1 MEKTDK
7 LVLIS
12 GTTMHVYQYILSNE
26 EIDKLYIVGHVSPSI
41 LRQMAF
47 NVEDVNCY
55 LQGKHGRVT
64 KSVAISKF
72 IKEHQN
78 DSDMITDLKLFSQG
92 SIDLIELSIKY
103 GIYYKDLRKVFI
115 KCLSGIDVNQM
126 WKQHKK
132 YAQRNTTRKLYGVDH
147 TAMDPSVKQKRL
159 HTLLK
164 RYGVTNPMYSPELK
178 AKLQSTMRQKYGVNS
193 NIELT
198 SYEHQTRW
206 SKHVYKVL
214 SCDKHWLRVINYL
227 CSKYNVRSK
236 ELVFSHEYANFQRR
250 SLIITNEKHEVV
262 DYLLTIY
269 KQLNDCSVNYPVD
282 CFFSLGSSLYFSS
295 TWLKYYHDLKLVNAD
310 VSYLTSHKSKNELI
324 VMNWFDKLGINY
336 IHNTRSVLDGYE
348 MDFYFPDKKVGL
360 EINPNVSHNSN
371 KFAVSSS
378 RQIYGEKPKQMA
390 YHYNKYKLAKR
401 KHVTLIQWFSN
412 DLEFSQL
419 QNISFPRLVQ
429 QLQGYKTRYYAR
441 QITLKCSNDRNVKQ
455 FIKRNHS
462 QGLGRAN
469 EYWGFYNHT
478 DELIAAASF
487 VIKDNIAELKR
498 LCFPYG
504 VQVVGGLSK
513 LISHFF
519 KKHSYI
525 DTVVSFSDNNLGNGS
540 GYAKAGA
547 EYVGET
553 GPSLRFISYSNGF
566 DMYSWSIATLWS
578 ANSKN
583 GVVAKASNHR
593 TFSTIKQVNEYIETN
608 MPHRYDNGTGY
619 DRIYTAG
626 SKKWRF
632 NRSDFV

>member
-1 MEKTDK
+1 MEKTEK

-12 GTTMHVYQYILSNE
+12 GTTMHVYQYILSNG
-26 EIDKLYIVGHVSPSI
+26 EIDKLYTVGHVSPSI

-47 NVEDVNCY
+47 NVEDVNGY
-55 LQGKHGRVT
+55 LRDKHSRVT

-72 IKEHQN
+72 IQGHRN

-115 KCLSGIDVNQM
+115 KCLSNIDVNQM

-132 YAQRNTTRKLYGVDH
+132 YAQRDTTRKLYGVDH
-147 TAMDPSVKQKRL
+147 TAMDPNVKQKRL
-159 HTLLK
+159 YTLVQH
-164 RYGVTNPMYSPELK
+164 YGVTNPMYSPALK
-178 AKLQSTMRQKYGVNS
+178 AKLQSTMRRKYGVNS

-198 SYEHQTRW
+198 SYRHQTEW
-206 SKHVYKVL
+206 SKHVYNVL
-214 SCDKHWLRVINYL
+214 SCDKYWLKVINYL
-227 CSKYNVRSK
+227 CSKYNVSSD
-236 ELVFSHEYANFQRR
+236 ELVFSHVYVNFQRR

-269 KQLNDCSVNYPVD
+269 KQLNNRSVKYPID
-282 CFFSLGSSLYFSS
+282 CFFSLGSRSYFSS
-295 TWLKYYHDLKLVNAD
+295 TWLKYYHDLKLVTVD

-324 VMNWFDKLGINY
+324 VMSWLDKLGINY

-348 MDFYFPDKKVGL
+348 MDFYFPDRKVGL
-360 EINPNVSHNSN
+360 EINPSVSHNSN

-378 RQIYGEKPKQMA
+378 RQIYGEKPKPVA
-390 YHYNKYKLAKR
+390 YHYNKYKLAKH
-401 KHVTLIQWFSN
+401 KHVTLIQWFGN

-419 QNISFPRLVQ
+419 QNISFPRLIQ
-429 QLQGYKTRYYAR
+429 QLQGYKTKYYAIR
-441 QITLKCSNDRNVKQ
+441 VTLKCSNDYKVKQ
-455 FIKRNHS
+455 FIKCNHS

-469 EYWGFYNHT
+469 EYWGFYNDT

-487 VIKDNIAELKR
+487 VINDNIAELKR
-498 LCFPYG
+498 LCFPCG
-504 VQVVGGLSK
+504 VQIVGGLSK
-513 LISHFF
+513 LIYHFF
-519 KKHSYI
+519 KKHLHI
-525 DTVVSFSDNNLGNGS
+525 DTVFSFSDNNLGNGS
-540 GYAKAGA
+540 GYAKSGA

-553 GPSLRFISYSNGF
+553 GPSLKFISYSNGF
-566 DMYSWSIATLWS
+566 DTYSWSIATLWS

-583 GVVAKASNHR
+583 GVVAKAADHR
-593 TFSTIKQVNEYIETN
+593 KFDTIDQVNEYIE
-608 MPHRYDNGTGY
+608 MDMRHRYDNGAGY